1 MLKTSSGFYFARNQK
16 PEAKTPDP
24 TMYSFS
30 TCWNSRR
37 HTDGRALLREI
48 RELGFDH
55 AELSHG
61 TRVSLL
67 PGILDAV
74 AAGEIKIST
83 LHNFCPL
90 PMGVNNSAPNLYQ
103 FSDERPRERELALK
117 YTLKTLEFAVR
128 VKAPLVVLHSG
139 SIEMKNYTD
148 KLVEMVGRG
157 ERETPK
163 YKKLC
168 AELDQKREA
177 KKGEYFGRVIE
188 TLKQILPVAE
198 QHGLKLG
205 IENREALEELPLESD
220 YRFLFRELASP
231 SLVYWH
237 DTGHAQIK
245 ENLGF
250 IRHAMHLESLQD
262 RLAGFHIH
270 DVQPPGRDH
279 CAPGSGMIDFAALQ
293 PMVRPEH
300 IKVFEFSP
308 SLSPAQALAGVAHVK
323 KIWGEG

>member
-1 MLKTSSGFYFARNQK
+1 
-16 PEAKTPDP
+16 
-24 TMYSFS
+24 MYSFS

-37 HTDGRALLREI
+37 HTDGRAMLREI
-48 RELGFDH
+48 RDLGFDY

-74 AAGEIKIST
+74 AAGEMKIST

-117 YTLKTLEFAVR
+117 YTLKTIEFAVR
-128 VKAPLVVLHSG
+128 VQAPLVVLHSG

-157 ERETPK
+157 EKETAK

-168 AELDQKREA
+168 AELEQKRDA
-177 KKGEYFGRVIE
+177 KKEAYFGRVIE
-188 TLKQILPVAE
+188 MLKQILPVAE
-198 QHGLKLG
+198 THGIKLG
-205 IENREALEELPLESD
+205 IENREALEELPVESD
-220 YRFLFRELASP
+220 YKFLFRELASP
-231 SLVYWH
+231 NLVYWH

-250 IRHAMHLESLQD
+250 IRHAMHLESLRD

-293 PMVRPEH
+293 PSVKPEH

-308 SLSPAQALAGVAHVK
+308 GLTPEQARAGVAHIRDV
-323 KIWGEG
+323 WGEA